1 MKAIFFSILLV
12 TTLLVIT
19 QAGYA
24 ETFRWVDEYGKIRI
38 GIKPSAEP
46 ENTKKDNKEG
56 AAEIKKA
63 SPAIAKP
70 VIPKTIVEHATPSA
84 KTIKKPQAVT
94 PAPTPTPTL
103 IVTTPEIIAPTQTP
117 VSIQSPKPVQKTSV
131 EKPKPIKQKTPVKKR
146 VVKKAPAGKKPE
158 KVISVKKKT
167 VEKKS
172 TNERNEEMC
181 GVFTSYVNDYK
192 EKVRDCSENLCDIYK
207 RALARYKKKQSSYC
221 K

>member
-12 TTLLVIT
+12 TTLLFIT

-38 GIKPSAEP
+38 GIKPSTDP

-56 AAEIKKA
+56 TAEIKKV
-63 SPAIAKP
+63 SPTIATP
-70 VIPKTIVEHATPSA
+70 VISKIIVEHAMPSA

-94 PAPTPTPTL
+94 PTPTP
-103 IVTTPEIIAPTQTP
+103 IVTMPEIIAPTQTP

-131 EKPKPIKQKTPVKKR
+131 EKSKPVKQKTPVKKQA
-146 VVKKAPAGKKPE
+146 VKKAPTGKKSE
-158 KVISVKKKT
+158 KVISAKKKT
-167 VEKKS
+167 AEKKS
-172 TNERNEEMC
+172 TNERNAEMC
-181 GVFTSYVNDYK
+181 GVFTGYVNDYK
-192 EKVRDCSENLCDIYK
+192 EKVRDCSPNLCDIYK
-207 RALARYKKKQSSYC
+207 RSLARYKKKQRSYC